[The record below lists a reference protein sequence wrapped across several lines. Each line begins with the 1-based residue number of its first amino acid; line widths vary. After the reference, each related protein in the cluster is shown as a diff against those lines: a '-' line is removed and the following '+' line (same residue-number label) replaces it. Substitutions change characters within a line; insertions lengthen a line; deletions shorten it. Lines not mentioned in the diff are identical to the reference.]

1 MEYTLLN
8 ELMAEA
14 RTREIER
21 VDLRRITEAQ
31 RLAPRGSARRAL
43 ATLLVRAG
51 VSIDHGAGERAIAAA
66 TVRPAR

>member
-8 ELMAEA
+8 ELMAET

-21 VDLRRITEAQ
+21 VDVRALIEAQ
-31 RLAPRGSARRAL
+31 RLARPISVRQAL

-51 VSIDHGAGERAIAAA
+51 VSLDHGAGERAIAAA
-66 TVRPAR
+66 AVRPAR